1 MGYEPTGRRIEI
13 RTMDIHQLRDN
24 RIIVTWHLEDFA
36 GLMAQLTAPTD
47 APVPA
52 AWG

>member
-24 RIIVTWHLEDFA
+24 QIVITWHLEDFA
-36 GLMAQLTAPTD
+36 GLMAQLTAPAD
-47 APVPA
+47 VPVPA
-52 AWG
+52 AWS